1 MNIVVCGM
9 NGTMGK
15 VLEKELINF
24 ENVKLIG
31 YLSPRNG
38 KNGQDIEGNVD
49 VVIDFSHPENVDC
62 VIDYAVKNKCAL
74 LECTTGYTEVQKN
87 KLVVAGKS
95 IPVMLSS
102 NTSLGINILRKILKN
117 VSAELNGFDID
128 IVERHHNKKIDA
140 PSGTAKTLA
149 EDIMVTT
156 GRDHINTLSLRTGT
170 IPGEHVVIFSGV
182 DEILELKHTVFSNK
196 VFAIGALNIAQKLLL
211 KPAGY
216 YNMEDF
222 F

>member
-1 MNIVVCGM
+1 M
-9 NGTMGK
+9 
-15 VLEKELINF
+15 
-24 ENVKLIG
+24 
-31 YLSPRNG
+31 
-38 KNGQDIEGNVD
+38 
-49 VVIDFSHPENVDC
+49 
-62 VIDYAVKNKCAL
+62 KNKCAL
-74 LECTTGYTEVQKN
+74 LECTTGYTEEQKN
-87 KLVVAGKS
+87 KLSEAGKS

-102 NTSLGINILRKILKN
+102 NTSLGINILRKILKDI
-117 VSAELNGFDID
+117 SAELNGFDID

-149 EDIMVTT
+149 EDIMHTT

-196 VFAIGALNIAQKLLL
+196 IFAIGALNMAKKLLL